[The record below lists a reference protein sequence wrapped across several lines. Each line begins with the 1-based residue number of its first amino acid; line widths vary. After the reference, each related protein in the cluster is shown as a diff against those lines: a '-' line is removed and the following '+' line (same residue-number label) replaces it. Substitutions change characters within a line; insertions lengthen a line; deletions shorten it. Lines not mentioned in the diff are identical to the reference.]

1 VLPLGLVEPDGAVLG
16 VLEVSLVP
24 LPVLEGVLPLGVLPA
39 ALPEEVSELPGA
51 RGEVM
56 SLPLRSRGSVSP
68 LRPCAP
74 CQGGATILGAVLAQ
88 AIRWVA
94 EAGGHPGGGPR
105 YNRGVPKDPRLS
117 ERSIPAPAGGGARR
131 LTPPREEIR
140 LLTPRQIFEHLDR
153 FVIGQRAAKR
163 AVATAAHQHLKRI
176 EQRRL
181 GKPSLL
187 RKSNLLLIGPTG
199 SGKTHIARKLAELL
213 EVPFSVV
220 DATEYTEAGYY
231 GKDVEVMVAEL
242 LLKSGHSI
250 DATERGIIFI
260 DEIDKIAR
268 RNGSARTG
276 AGSRDIGGEGVQ
288 QALLK
293 LLEGREIFVPLNVTQ
308 HWNKH
313 DFVQVDTSD
322 ILFICAG
329 TFTDLHQVQIDK
341 QVGFGSAG
349 RRMGAARLRVKEL
362 IEYGMLAELLGRLPV
377 QVQLEE
383 LTPDE
388 LYQILTAP
396 PDALAR
402 EYREAL
408 ALDGVELDFQESAL
422 RAVVEYAVD
431 KKLGARALRGIL
443 EEVLADVMFEAPE
456 RRGEQVAIDRR
467 YALSR
472 LKRVD
477 AAALRES

>member
-1 VLPLGLVEPDGAVLG
+1 MLDMVDPLHATPTG
-16 VLEVSLVP
+16 
-24 LPVLEGVLPLGVLPA
+24 
-39 ALPEEVSELPGA
+39 
-51 RGEVM
+51 RVM
-56 SLPLRSRGSVSP
+56 
-68 LRPCAP
+68 
-74 CQGGATILGAVLAQ
+74 LASM
-88 AIRWVA
+88 
-94 EAGGHPGGGPR
+94 
-105 YNRGVPKDPRLS
+105 PKDAP
-117 ERSIPAPAGGGARR
+117 ERKGLGMSAGGARR
-131 LTPPREEIR
+131 VPRQEDFR
-140 LLTPRQIFEHLDR
+140 VLTPRQIYDHLDR
-153 FVIGQRAAKR
+153 YVVGQDAAKR

-181 GKPSLL
+181 GAKTLL
-187 RKSNLLLIGPTG
+187 RKTNLLLMGPTG
-199 SGKTHIARKLAELL
+199 SGKTHIARNLAELL
-213 EVPFSVV
+213 EVPFTVV

-242 LLKSGHSI
+242 LFKSGHSI

-268 RNGSARTG
+268 RGGSARTG

-313 DFVQVDTSD
+313 DFVEVDTAD

-377 QVQLEE
+377 QVELE
-383 LTPDE
+383 
-388 LYQILTAP
+388 
-396 PDALAR
+396 
-402 EYREAL
+402 
-408 ALDGVELDFQESAL
+408 VQESAL
-422 RAVVEYAVD
+422 RAVVEFAVD

-456 RRGEQVAIDRR
+456 KRGEHV
-467 YALSR
+467 
-472 LKRVD
+472 
-477 AAALRES
+477 